1 MKLVA
6 ITHYRCGEPDGHSFL
21 LAKDDLTEEQF
32 EKDVSIAQS
41 NYLAKKEEF
50 KTLREKPKYLSKS
63 INDYPDDITILQ
75 AKKLINKNDED
86 LKKWREEE
94 AKYSRTFLYYMY
106 DLWYKNIYDYDDD
119 EVLNVYADWGHEHGE
134 NLNYSQKIDSW
145 DLL

>member
-1 MKLVA
+1 MSPENSGRCRTGAFFKRGKKMKLVA

-106 DLWYKNIYDYDDD
+106 DL
-119 EVLNVYADWGHEHGE
+119 
-134 NLNYSQKIDSW
+134 
-145 DLL
+145 

>member
-106 DLWYKNIYDYDDD
+106 DL
-119 EVLNVYADWGHEHGE
+119 
-134 NLNYSQKIDSW
+134 
-145 DLL
+145 